1 MTKLGLTIGGITL
14 LALYCSGPAAAS
26 EIYKCVD
33 KDDNITYQQ
42 MPCPEEVEEAEVPET
57 VIAEMEVDEPAE
69 EAAATPVANNTGAPG
84 PAPRRGRSRSV
95 DPVDAVEACKMPIR
109 NMIDAVEA
117 EMRQGYSPEQGE
129 LFKTEL
135 HGLTERLRACES

>member
-1 MTKLGLTIGGITL
+1 MSKFGLTIGGIVL
-14 LALYCSGPAAAS
+14 LALNYSVPAAAS

-57 VIAEMEVDEPAE
+57 VIAEMEADEPAE
-69 EAAATPVANNTGAPG
+69 AAAATPVASNSGA
-84 PAPRRGRSRSV
+84 APRRGRTRSV
-95 DPVDAVEACKMPIR
+95 DAVDAVEACKTPIR

-117 EMRQGYSPEQGE
+117 EMLQGYSEEQGE
-129 LFKTEL
+129 LFRNEL

>member
-1 MTKLGLTIGGITL
+1 MNKLGLTISGSVL
-14 LALYCSGPAAAS
+14 LALSFSVPVTAS

-69 EAAATPVANNTGAPG
+69 AAATPVANNMSAPG
-84 PAPRRGRSRSV
+84 PTPRRGRSRSV

>member
-1 MTKLGLTIGGITL
+1 MSKFGLTIGGIVL
-14 LALYCSGPAAAS
+14 LALNYSVPAAAS

-57 VIAEMEVDEPAE
+57 VIAEMEADEPAE
-69 EAAATPVANNTGAPG
+69 AAAATPVASNSGA
-84 PAPRRGRSRSV
+84 APRRGRTRPG
-95 DPVDAVEACKMPIR
+95 DAVDAVEACKMPIR

-117 EMRQGYSPEQGE
+117 EMLQGYSEEQGE
-129 LFKTEL
+129 LFRNEL

>member
-1 MTKLGLTIGGITL
+1 MGKTGLTIGGVVF
-14 LALYCSGPAAAS
+14 LALFLSVPAAAS

-57 VIAEMEVDEPAE
+57 VIAEMEDDEAAE
-69 EAAATPVANNTGAPG
+69 EVAPTPVASNAGA
-84 PAPRRGRSRSV
+84 APRRGRSRPGDAV
-95 DPVDAVEACKMPIR
+95 DPVEACKMPIR

-135 HGLTERLRACES
+135 HLT

>member
-1 MTKLGLTIGGITL
+1 MNKLGLTISGIVL
-14 LALYCSGPAAAS
+14 LALSFSVPAAAS

-69 EAAATPVANNTGAPG
+69 AAATPVANNMSAPG
-84 PAPRRGRSRSV
+84 PTPRRGRSRSV

>member
-1 MTKLGLTIGGITL
+1 VTKLGLIISCIVLLTL
-14 LALYCSGPAAAS
+14 SFSAPAVAS

-57 VIAEMEVDEPAE
+57 VIAEMADDEPAVD
-69 EAAATPVANNTGAPG
+69 AATTPVANNMSTPS
-84 PAPRRGRSRSV
+84 PAPRRGRNQSV
-95 DPVDAVEACKMPIR
+95 DPVEQCKMPIR
-109 NMIDAVEA
+109 NMIDAIEA

-135 HGLTERLRACES
+135 HGLTERLRSCES

>member
-1 MTKLGLTIGGITL
+1 MSKFGLTIGGIVL
-14 LALYCSGPAAAS
+14 LALNYSVPAAAS

-57 VIAEMEVDEPAE
+57 VIAEMEADEPAE
-69 EAAATPVANNTGAPG
+69 AAAATPVASNSGA
-84 PAPRRGRSRSV
+84 APRRGRTRTV
-95 DPVDAVEACKMPIR
+95 DAVDAVEACKTPIR

-117 EMRQGYSPEQGE
+117 EMLQGYSEEQGE
-129 LFKTEL
+129 LFRNEL

>member
-1 MTKLGLTIGGITL
+1 MTKLGLTIGGIVL

-69 EAAATPVANNTGAPG
+69 EAAPTPVASNSGA
-84 PAPRRGRSRSV
+84 APRRGRTRSV
-95 DPVDAVEACKMPIR
+95 DAVDAVEACKTPIR
-109 NMIDAVEA
+109 NMIEAVEA
-117 EMRQGYSPEQGE
+117 EMLQGYSEEQGE
-129 LFKTEL
+129 LFRNEL